1 MNQIISSPSHTHF
14 AGETRFM
21 GDVSCLF
28 VFFFYYIPFLFLFL
42 HISLL
47 KVHSI
52 CMLP

>member
-28 VFFFYYIPFLFLFL
+28 VFFFIIFLFFFYFYILA
-42 HISLL
+42 S
-47 KVHSI
+47 
-52 CMLP
+52 